1 MTGYITL
8 NLKNIFGLFK
18 PAQTAMLMFTAVIG
32 YLTPHTFPFS
42 VYTLLYIIIIEM
54 LAISGTTSINMYL
67 DRDLDAIMERTKN
80 RPIPSMAISSGAS
93 RLIGYSLLI
102 VSIVASIIII
112 SYFFAL
118 TVFLGYFFDIIIYTI
133 LLKRRT
139 SLNIIF
145 GGVAGGMPILGGWV
159 ARTGGF
165 STVGFL
171 LFALILTWIPLHTWV
186 ISSINQ
192 GDYRAARI
200 PNVPSVTSPGTLF
213 LYLFFASIA
222 FLFISAEIYFLG
234 FTTYLTPLITSG
246 FTAIII
252 YWSYKA
258 FLRDDIIA
266 LRRVRVITSP
276 MLGIV
281 LLILLI
287 R

>member
-1 MTGYITL
+1 L
-8 NLKNIFGLFK
+8 NLKNILGLFK
-18 PAQTAMLMFTAVIG
+18 PAQTAMLVFTALIG
-32 YLTPHTFPFS
+32 YLTPRTFS
-42 VYTLLYIIIIEM
+42 LSLNTLLLVIIIEL
-54 LAISGTTSINMYL
+54 LAVSGTTSINMYL

-80 RPIPSMAISSGAS
+80 RPIPSMAISSETS
-93 RLIGYSLLI
+93 RAVGYSLLTVSIIASVI
-102 VSIVASIIII
+102 VS
-112 SYFFAL
+112 YPFAL

-165 STVGFL
+165 GAVGFL

-192 GDYRAARI
+192 GDYRAAKI
-200 PNVPSVTSPGTLF
+200 PTIPGVASPGTLF

-222 FLFISAEIYFLG
+222 FLFISLEIYLLG
-234 FTTYLTPLITSG
+234 FTTYLTPLITSA
-246 FTAIII
+246 FTAIVV

-258 FLRDDIIA
+258 FLRDDVTA
-266 LRRVRVITSP
+266 LRRVRIITSP

-281 LLILLI
+281 LLMLLI